1 MKPAHSMGDANKE
14 EEKLPSESI
23 DLRKARM

>member
-1 MKPAHSMGDANKE
+1 MKPAHSMGDAHKE
-14 EEKLPSESI
+14 EEKVPNESI